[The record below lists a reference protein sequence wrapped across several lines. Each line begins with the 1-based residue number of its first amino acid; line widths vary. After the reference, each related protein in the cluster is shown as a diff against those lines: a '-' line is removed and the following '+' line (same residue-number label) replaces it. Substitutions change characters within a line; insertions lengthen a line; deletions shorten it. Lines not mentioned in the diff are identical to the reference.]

1 MNRLTYLGI
10 EIEVGDDG
18 LFLVALQ
25 KVLDLAGAEEHAFT
39 LGDLDL
45 NRDLADF
52 RGMMGEAA
60 EEENA
65 ERLAGDLWNSPY
77 PNDLLGRDFHRWHKD
92 PEVNIPAAYEGELHE
107 YEGYKCIWGL
117 STTSPAHVT
126 LDHTGEPAYV
136 RKDGKTRECYL
147 DGVSDITIAS
157 YLVALR
163 ELGVVTG
170 HSAMTTEK
178 SGDYIL
184 NRIRAAQAERK
195 KREREGI
202 F

>member
-10 EIEVGDDG
+10 EIEVDDDG

-25 KVLDLAGAEEHAFT
+25 KVLDLAGAEELIPLDF
-39 LGDLDL
+39 GDTFQEMLE
-45 NRDLADF
+45 
-52 RGMMGEAA
+52 EAA

-92 PEVNIPAAYEGELHE
+92 PEVNIPATYEGELHE

-117 STTSPAHVT
+117 SNTSPAHVT

-163 ELGVVTG
+163 ELGIVTA
-170 HSAMTTEK
+170 HDAMTTER
-178 SGDYIL
+178 SGDYLL
-184 NRIRAAQAERK
+184 NRIRAAQEKRK
-195 KREREGI
+195 KKEREGI